1 MRGNAVLLSV
11 SLLILSLSKGE
22 DRSIFPTLAY
32 HAR

>member
-22 DRSIFPTLAY
+22 DRSASPPST